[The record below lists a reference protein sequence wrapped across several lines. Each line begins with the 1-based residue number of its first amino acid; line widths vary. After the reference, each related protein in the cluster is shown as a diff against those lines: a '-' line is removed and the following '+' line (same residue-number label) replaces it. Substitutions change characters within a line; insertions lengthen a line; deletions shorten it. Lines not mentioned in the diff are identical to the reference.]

1 MNQELILFYDASCP
15 LCAAEITHLKKLD
28 KHQKIAF
35 ENIHAPDFKEHF
47 SQICY
52 QEADR
57 ILHGQLPDGDVIL
70 GLDVTYLAWSLVGKR
85 HWVAIL
91 RWPIVSVIAKGVYLI
106 FARYRHRISALIIS
120 EPVCEPCISRKETK

>member
-35 ENIHAPDFKEHF
+35 ENIHASDFPEHF
-47 SQICY
+47 PHICQ

-57 ILHGQLPDGDVIL
+57 ILHGQLSDGEVIF

-85 HWVAIL
+85 RCVALL

-106 FARYRHRISALIIS
+106 FARYRHRISALMTTAS
-120 EPVCEPCISRKETK
+120 ACDPCLNKKELK